1 MTIEEERVSFA
12 GTMRITAELDLADAL
27 DFGAAVTH
35 GAETLKALGSAEG
48 LDARRAAAVGEMAG
62 HQRSLDVAAGFETGL
77 RPSSTSDA
85 MLLVAGF
92 ETGLGPSSTSD
103 VMLLVAG
110 FETGLGPSST
120 SDVLPV
126 VAGFETGLGP
136 SSTSDV
142 LPVVAGFEP
151 GASAT
156 LARMGGED
164 DAMSVY
170 DADWARLRRGTW
182 SRCAGGGGPRARLG
196 RAPVPDHHGSRR
208 GAHGQGDVGPAL
220 VTEAPA
226 VGDRAGVAAPRLPP
240 GAPDPAAAVDT
251 SVRWLAQGTTGR
263 GYGPAPPTIAI
274 MSFPDPEWRL
284 LHPDTPCGTGV
295 LVLAGSSG
303 RVDVGRAEAL
313 RKGGARV
320 LAIRWFGGPGQRA
333 GPYNWPLS
341 CSRRLSIG

>member
-103 VMLLVAG
+103 VLPVVAG
-110 FETGLGPSST
+110 FETGLRPSST
-120 SDVLPV
+120 SDALLL

-170 DADWARLRRGTW
+170 DADWARLRDAARG
-182 SRCAGGGGPRARLG
+182 R
-196 RAPVPDHHGSRR
+196 
-208 GAHGQGDVGPAL
+208 DVL
-220 VTEAPA
+220 E
-226 VGDRAGVAAPRLPP
+226 
-240 GAPDPAAAVDT
+240 
-251 SVRWLAQGTTGR
+251 
-263 GYGPAPPTIAI
+263 
-274 MSFPDPEWRL
+274 
-284 LHPDTPCGTGV
+284 
-295 LVLAGSSG
+295 
-303 RVDVGRAEAL
+303 AEAL
-313 RKGGARV
+313 VRGWAGTHARYITDLDVALMARV
-320 LAIRWFGGPGQRA
+320 MSDPRWSRRH
-333 GPYNWPLS
+333 PLS
-341 CSRRLSIG
+341 AIVLAWRHRGSRPVHRTLRQLWRPRFAG